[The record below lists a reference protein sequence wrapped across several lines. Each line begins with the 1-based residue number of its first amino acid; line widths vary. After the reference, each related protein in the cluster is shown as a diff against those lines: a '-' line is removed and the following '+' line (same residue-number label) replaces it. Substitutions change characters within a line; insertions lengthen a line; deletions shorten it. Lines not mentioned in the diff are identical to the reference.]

1 MTRSLWKYVPAW
13 LLAAVLWGLVAGCG
27 MVYDDYPEDYD
38 PTDPLVLV
46 LRVAPVAQS
55 RADDGKERMETLRIV
70 LLDTDGKVEYNE
82 MFSSSG
88 SSGGDA
94 GLTAEEGFSGDGGS
108 FFKLIPTTPG
118 DKKIFLIANEASVEN
133 VNGDADASLTSLLAD
148 YPKGSSGFE
157 DRVNGIWFAPTYDRK
172 IPLTSSYAFTLT
184 QSSGRAPMDFYLVH
198 AATKFE
204 FTFENYLS
212 EALSIEDLKVSS
224 VADNMYLMAHFET
237 EDEVPVA
244 AETMKVAW
252 DYPGKTD
259 NDIWIDWLRKVCED
273 TTDNPDDPE
282 NENVNTRYGWITN
295 YVLPNRVSSHTKA
308 LSIVNAQ
315 DGKKISEFKDNT
327 VGSLTLPV
335 VYCPESKNLAIPGNA
350 DSQEY
355 LFEVTLKDEK
365 GNSKTFKRFLTN
377 FNDTEDNVLE
387 PGKGNPE
394 NLHTLFRN
402 THVKVTARV
411 TQTSKDI
418 ELTLLIGVCPWYE
431 EEIDIP
437 IFD

>member
-13 LLAAVLWGLVAGCG
+13 LLAAVLWGLAAGCG

-70 LLDTDGKVEYNE
+70 LLDKDGKVEYNE
-82 MFSSSG
+82 MFGSSG

-94 GLTAEEGFSGDGGS
+94 VLTAEEGFSGDGGS

-118 DKKIFLIANEASVEN
+118 DKKIFLIANEASVEK
-133 VNGDADASLTSLLAD
+133 VNGDANASLTSLLAD
-148 YPKGSSGFE
+148 YPKESSGFE
-157 DRVNGIWFAPTYDRK
+157 AMVNGIWFAPTYDGK

-184 QSSGRAPMDFYLVH
+184 QSSGRAQMDFYLVH

-204 FTFENYLS
+204 FTFENYL
-212 EALSIEDLKVSS
+212 ENTLRIDELSLSS
-224 VADNMYLMAHFET
+224 LSDRMFLMAQFEDAVKQKIDPT
-237 EDEVPVA
+237 Q
-244 AETMKVAW
+244 
-252 DYPGKTD
+252 KTGPD
-259 NDIWIDWLRKVCED
+259 GRYWIDWLKDVSEATNRYPND
-273 TTDNPDDPE
+273 PDNE
-282 NENVNTRYGWITN
+282 STNARYGWIYD
-295 YVLPNRVSSHTKA
+295 YVLPVGASHSVK
-308 LSIVNAQ
+308 
-315 DGKKISEFKDNT
+315 
-327 VGSLTLPV
+327 SLVASGEAVKPTIPSMVDEDKTFSLPV
-335 VYCPESKNLAIPGNA
+335 VYFPESKYIPGNA
-350 DSQEY
+350 GQEY
-355 LFEVTLKDEK
+355 TFTVKLTDTVTNTSKSFENL
-365 GNSKTFKRFLTN
+365 RLT
-377 FNDTEDNVLE
+377 DIEMEDGQKVD
-387 PGKGNPE
+387 

-437 IFD
+437 TFD